1 MLKQLTEKDL
11 TDQIKKGNIRAFNEF
26 VKRFEKPVSNV
37 VIGML
42 GNTPEAEI
50 IAQDVFIKFFQTVDK
65 FRQESSIKTYLTRM
79 AINLSLNEIK
89 RQKRTRDKVVYGDDL
104 TLQMQGE
111 DHNPGEDF
119 DLKEAVEK
127 ALQKL
132 DSRQRSVIIL
142 RLIEGY
148 STKET
153 ARMLKIPQG
162 TVLSRLF
169 RAQEQLRELLK
180 TYL

>member
-1 MLKQLTEKDL
+1 VLNQLTEKDL
-11 TDQIKKGNIRAFNEF
+11 TDQIKKGNIKAFNEL

-37 VIGML
+37 IIGML

-50 IAQDVFIKFFQTVDK
+50 IAQDVFIRFYQTVDN
-65 FRQESSIKTYLTRM
+65 FRQESGLRTYLTRM
-79 AINLSLNEIK
+79 AINMSLNEIK
-89 RQKRTRDKVVYGDDL
+89 RQKRLKKKITFGDEAY
-104 TLQMQGE
+104 LQSKGSE
-111 DHNPGEDF
+111 NPGENF
-119 DLKEAVEK
+119 DLKEAVQK
-127 ALQKL
+127 ALDVL
-132 DSRQRSVIIL
+132 DSKHRAVIIL

-153 ARMLKIPQG
+153 AKILKIPQG

-180 TYL
+180 DYL